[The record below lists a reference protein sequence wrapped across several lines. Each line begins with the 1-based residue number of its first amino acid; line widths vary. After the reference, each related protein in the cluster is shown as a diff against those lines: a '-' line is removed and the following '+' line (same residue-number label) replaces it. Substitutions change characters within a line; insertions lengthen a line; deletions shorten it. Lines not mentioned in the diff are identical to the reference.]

1 MLRDSAFLAPDASS
15 VTLNSVVSGALDRL
29 HYERDPCV
37 RYDSHKKSWIYLH
50 RDRTQ
55 EQFGT
60 YVVLSFNLKC
70 FFSGTSSYN
79 VDV

>member
-1 MLRDSAFLAPDASS
+1 MLRDSTFLAPDASS

-55 EQFGT
+55 EQFGKNNKL
-60 YVVLSFNLKC
+60 YFELLNNNDIDILFIFYL
-70 FFSGTSSYN
+70 
-79 VDV
+79 